1 MGHHGRDAC
10 GLEKADNSWWEVAL
24 GRGVIVRDTAHMDP
38 ASSIARFV
46 EDARMVS
53 TVRDEPFEI
62 DWLPNGRTSLVVR
75 VAEEGRGDAH
85 VIGPRTRAKLK
96 RATGFVRATAIQFKP
111 GWAPSLFGVPANV
124 LTNRLI
130 TLDDL
135 WGSASGDI
143 TADLVAARSVPAMI
157 ERLSRV
163 VAVRSTYESAS
174 ARLARRAARMFEMNE
189 MRVQV
194 VAQQLGVTA
203 RHLRRAFVESV
214 GIGPKEFARGVRL
227 QRAIRESA
235 RSRDWGLIARAAGYY
250 DQAHLIG
257 DFRDLVGL
265 TPSAYL
271 ARRPEPMNRP
281 LPGG

>member
-1 MGHHGRDAC
+1 M
-10 GLEKADNSWWEVAL
+10 EPAL
-24 GRGVIVRDTAHMDP
+24 
-38 ASSIARFV
+38 SIARFV

-53 TVRDEPFEI
+53 PVRDGPVAI

-75 VAEEGRGDAH
+75 VPEDGRGDAY
-85 VIGPRTRAKLK
+85 VIGPRTRAKFK
-96 RATGFVRATAIQFKP
+96 RATGFVRATMIQFKP
-111 GWAPSLFGVPANV
+111 GWSPSLFGVPANA
-124 LTNRLI
+124 LTDQMV

-135 WGSASGDI
+135 WGASSGDI
-143 TADLVAARSVPAMI
+143 TADLVAARSVPAMLA
-157 ERLSRV
+157 RLSRA
-163 VAVRSTYESAS
+163 VAARTTFESAS
-174 ARLARRAARMFEMNE
+174 APLVRRAARMFEVTE
-189 MRVQV
+189 TRVQV
-194 VAQQLGVTA
+194 VAHRLGVTA

-235 RSRDWGLIARAAGYY
+235 RSKNWGLIARDAGYY

-271 ARRPEPMNRP
+271 ARRS
-281 LPGG
+281 